1 MNEAQEGI
9 TERVDAYTAQR
20 LGGGDAQIAGVL
32 ARCEGLTHGEALDV
46 GYGAGFETFAL
57 ASRFERVVAIDNRA
71 DFIRK
76 ARRIA
81 RDRGVENITFLR
93 HEALEPLPDTHR
105 FDFVYCNNMSHHV
118 ASRCRL
124 IARLADAVRPGGWLF
139 MSEEAEGLPPMMIEQ
154 ALDTRDDV
162 ALRVFSRNSS
172 TVSNDA
178 RLPPLRTY
186 QGWGEARRAWPLPVH
201 GDRQRGA
208 FGAASERAS
217 FPAAPSAAKR
227 WRSAHRPLR
236 ERSGMFPD
244 QSGVAGGPRG

>member
-93 HEALEPLPDTHR
+93 HDALEPLPDTHR

-162 ALRVFSRNSS
+162 ALRVFSRQLINGLRRRPASAS
-172 TVSNDA
+172 ADLSRMGRGSPSLAPPCAWRPPAGRIRRSKREGFVSRRPLCRQALEVGPPSPA
-178 RLPPLRTY
+178 R
-186 QGWGEARRAWPLPVH
+186 
-201 GDRQRGA
+201 A
-208 FGAASERAS
+208 FGNV
-217 FPAAPSAAKR
+217 P
-227 WRSAHRPLR
+227 
-236 ERSGMFPD
+236 
-244 QSGVAGGPRG
+244 